1 VREQDLP
8 DVFQGFCRYC
18 PVTPSA
24 ADIPVIAIDGPSAS
38 GKGTVAERVARAL
51 GFHFLDSGAL
61 YRLTALS
68 AMKHGVALDDEAAV
82 AALAAA
88 LPATFHDGAV
98 WLAEENVTDTI
109 RAEAVGEGA
118 SKVAALPAV
127 RAALIDRQRA
137 YRQAPGL
144 VADGRDMGT
153 VVFPDAVAKVFL
165 TASAEARA
173 ERRYKQLIEKG
184 NSANLPAL
192 VADMQARDARD
203 MARAVAPLKPAADAQ
218 LLDTTHL
225 DIESAVQAVLA
236 HYTLCRA
243 RGKQVN

>member
-1 VREQDLP
+1 MTRSP
-8 DVFQGFCRYC
+8 A
-18 PVTPSA
+18 S
-24 ADIPVIAIDGPSAS
+24 IPVIAIDGPSAS

-68 AMKHGVALDDEAAV
+68 AMKHGVALEDEAGV
-82 AALAAA
+82 AALAAT
-88 LPATFHDGAV
+88 LPARFRDGAV
-98 WLAEENVTDTI
+98 WLADENVTGAI
-109 RAEAVGEGA
+109 RAETVGEGA
-118 SKVAALPAV
+118 SKLAALPAV
-127 RAALIDRQRA
+127 RTALLDRQRA
-137 YRQAPGL
+137 YRQPPGL

-153 VVFPDAVAKVFL
+153 VVFAGAIAKVFL

-203 MARAVAPLKPAADAQ
+203 TARAVAPLKPATDAL
-218 LLDTTHL
+218 LLDTTRM
-225 DIESAVQAVLA
+225 DIESAVQAVLT
-236 HYTLCRA
+236 HYASCQA
-243 RGKQVN
+243 RSKQGN